1 MTTVQSICTKQ
12 AHVGKRDERMELMKG
27 MVVDAMEA
35 PMKKNLSD
43 VEVRCLKMDVEKMEK
58 EVKQLEKSLEDGM
71 YCNIYAI
78 YSLSCKL
85 SQTKPIELLL

>member
-1 MTTVQSICTKQ
+1 MVEMYKTVENQ
-12 AHVGKRDERMELMKG
+12 
-27 MVVDAMEA
+27 
-35 PMKKNLSD
+35 
-43 VEVRCLKMDVEKMEK
+43 
-58 EVKQLEKSLEDGM
+58 VKQLEKSLEDGM